1 MPLQNR
7 MSPMGQLH
15 SVKAKGLLMG
25 NRGQLHN
32 AEKQIV
38 RPWKLQRWITCAL
51 EYQGIKRELM
61 APNSYTELFFLDE
74 PTSYAAGHRPCGDCR
89 KDRYKAFKAAW
100 AKTFPDQD
108 QSAAGIDKVLQA
120 ARLNADNS
128 PRTWQ
133 ASLEDLPDGT
143 MVEHQGQP
151 VLLWCGRQ
159 WRWSFDGYSPLS
171 QTMATGVVNVLTPE
185 PIVALFKN
193 SLGAE
198 LQVHPSAE
206 GGDGSAR
213 DEKLLS

>member
-51 EYQGIKRELM
+51 EYQGIKRKLM

-100 AKTFPDQD
+100 ARAFPDQD
-108 QSAAGIDKVLQA
+108 QSAAGIDKVLHA
-120 ARLNADNS
+120 ARLNADYS
-128 PRTWQ
+128 QGTWQ
-133 ASLEDLPDGT
+133 APLADLPDGT
-143 MVEHQGQP
+143 MVEHEGRP
-151 VLLWCGRQ
+151 VLLWRGHQ
-159 WRWSFDGYSPLS
+159 WSWGFDGYSPLP
-171 QTMATGVVNVLTPE
+171 QPMTAGVVTVLTPE

-193 SLGAE
+193 GLGAE
-198 LQVHPSAE
+198 LLVHPSAE
-206 GGDGSAR
+206 G
-213 DEKLLS
+213 

>member
-7 MSPMGQLH
+7 MNPMGQLH
-15 SVKAKGLLMG
+15 GVKARGLLMG

-32 AEKQIV
+32 AAREIV
-38 RPWKLQRWITCAL
+38 RPWKLNRWITCAL

-61 APNSYTELFFLDE
+61 ASNSYTELFFLDE

-120 ARLNADNS
+120 ARMNADNS
-128 PRTWQ
+128 QRTWQ
-133 ASLEDLPDGT
+133 ASLAGLPEGT
-143 MVEHQGQP
+143 MVEHEGQP
-151 VLLWCGRQ
+151 VLLWRGRQ
-159 WRWSFDGYSPLS
+159 WRWGFDSYSPLPQPMTS
-171 QTMATGVVNVLTPE
+171 GVVTVLTPE

-193 SLGAE
+193 GLDAE
-198 LQVHPSAE
+198 LLVHPSAE
-206 GGDGSAR
+206 V
-213 DEKLLS
+213 EC

>member
-89 KDRYKAFKAAW
+89 KDRYKAFKSAW

-120 ARLNADNS
+120 ARINTDNS
-128 PRTWQ
+128 QRTWQ
-133 ASLEDLPDGT
+133 ASLADLPDGT
-143 MVEHQGQP
+143 MIEYEGQP
-151 VLLWCGRQ
+151 VLLWRGRQ
-159 WRWSFDGYSPLS
+159 WRWSFEGYSPLP
-171 QTMATGVVNVLTPE
+171 QPITTEVVTVLTPE
-185 PIVALFKN
+185 PIVALFKKCL
-193 SLGAE
+193 SAE
-198 LQVHPSAE
+198 LLVHPSAE
-206 GGDGSAR
+206 G
-213 DEKLLS
+213 